1 MKIFRFER
9 APIDTENSQD
19 YFSDFFCDSVG
30 VDFTLS
36 IAMSIAS
43 PPRLQSQLALQQPF
57 NPDDQQAEAI
67 REHDQVQTL
76 LSPIDQLHRLSR
88 RSRRILLY
96 YDQLNWRHWAESH
109 FDIPYRTAPPPNSGF
124 RLSPADDD
132 FAIQQYDFL
141 ADFGEEVD
149 VAIQQDDLLA
159 DFGENDDVAIQ
170 YDDILVDPDGYGDPS
185 YDRAT

>member
-19 YFSDFFCDSVG
+19 YFSDFFCDSMG
-30 VDFTLS
+30 VDFTPS

-43 PPRLQSQLALQQPF
+43 PPLLQSQLALQQPF

-67 REHDQVQTL
+67 REHDQVQTR

-96 YDQLNWRHWAESH
+96 YDQLNWRHSAESH
-109 FDIPYRTAPPPNSGF
+109 FDVPYAPAPPPPPNSGF
-124 RLSPADDD
+124 RLSHADDD
-132 FAIQQYDFL
+132 VAMQQYDFL

-149 VAIQQDDLLA
+149 FAIQIDLF
-159 DFGENDDVAIQ
+159 DWTQPGRIQ
-170 YDDILVDPDGYGDPS
+170 YDEILADPDGYGDPS